1 MLCVLNM
8 SRIGKMPI
16 TIPQG
21 VTVEIN
27 NGGNYGFKEVIVKG
41 PKGELKESLKR
52 GVDAKIEENT
62 ILVTRDSD
70 SKQDRAFHG
79 LFRTLINNMV
89 DGVTKG
95 YSKSLEI
102 VGIGY
107 RAEMQ
112 GANLI
117 LSVGYSHK
125 INYEPPVGITIT
137 VQDQTNVTVNGANKQ
152 VVGEVASK
160 IRGFRKPEP
169 YKGKGVR
176 YKGEV
181 VRRKSTKAGA

>member
-16 TIPQG
+16 TIPNG
-21 VTVEIN
+21 VTVEIV
-27 NGGNYGFKEVIVKG
+27 NGGEYGFKEVTVKG
-41 PKGELKESLKR
+41 PKGELKQSLKR
-52 GVDAKIEENT
+52 GVDAEVSENQV
-62 ILVTRDSD
+62 LVTREND
-70 SKQDRAFHG
+70 SKQNRAFHG

-95 YSKSLEI
+95 YTKSLEI

-125 INYEPPVGITIT
+125 INFEPPMGITIS
-137 VQDQTNVTVNGANKQ
+137 VQDQTNVTVEGADKQ
-152 VVGEVASK
+152 MVGEVASK
-160 IRGFRKPEP
+160 IRSFRKPEP
-169 YKGKGVR
+169 YKGKGIR
-176 YKGEV
+176 YKGEA
-181 VRRKSTKAGA
+181 VRRKSTKSGA